1 MKFAQRVVRVPF
13 RILTK
18 EEDTL
23 LDKNYKDIKKQMDDA
38 FKKKN

>member
-1 MKFAQRVVRVPF
+1 MKFAQSVVRVPF